1 MYKYFHLSQ
10 NLCVRKS
17 CPMGTMGKRA
27 SEQEIDEGEREF
39 SIFSVIASSSRRRNA
54 RFKCKKHHWI

>member
-27 SEQEIDEGEREF
+27 SEQEIEKEKESFRYF
-39 SIFSVIASSSRRRNA
+39 R
-54 RFKCKKHHWI
+54 